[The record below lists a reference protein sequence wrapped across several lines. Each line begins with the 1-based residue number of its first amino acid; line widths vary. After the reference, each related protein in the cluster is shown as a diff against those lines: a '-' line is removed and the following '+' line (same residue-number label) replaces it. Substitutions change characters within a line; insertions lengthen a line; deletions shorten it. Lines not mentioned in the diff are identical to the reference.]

1 MLSEFDIVFTD
12 RDLPHL
18 MGWNKLYTRTTNA
31 SNLLKMVETRKL
43 TKDTAKKN
51 SEWFKVKKRI
61 LNYNMLSRVFLDRDI
76 ETFVATSDMQPNRLK
91 LDVVFVV
98 NNKNES
104 VIVGLRKSQSREFFV
119 PTTLHTE
126 NLNNQ
131 YNKRR
136 LTKVVGLE
144 WID

>member
-1 MLSEFDIVFTD
+1 
-12 RDLPHL
+12 
-18 MGWNKLYTRTTNA
+18 
-31 SNLLKMVETRKL
+31 MVETRKL

-104 VIVGLRKSQSREFFV
+104 VIFGLRKSQSREFFV

-136 LTKVVGLE
+136 LTKVVGL
-144 WID
+144 